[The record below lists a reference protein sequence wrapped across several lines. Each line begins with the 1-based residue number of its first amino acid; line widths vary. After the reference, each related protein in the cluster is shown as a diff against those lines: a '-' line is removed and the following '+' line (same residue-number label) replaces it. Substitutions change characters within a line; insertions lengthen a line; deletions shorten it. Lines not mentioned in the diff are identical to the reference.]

1 MVLRLMGVEP
11 GARVLDAGCSHGV
24 HSVRDLVSV
33 AGRSLGPIGR
43 RSTPATITR
52 KGQNA

>member
-24 HSVRDLVSV
+24 HSVRV
-33 AGRSLGPIGR
+33 ARAGFRVCAIDNSQ
-43 RSTPATITR
+43 TM
-52 KGQNA
+52 